1 VADLDDISR
10 CPQQDR
16 CESCGNTEQLE
27 PATLD
32 TSLGVYCATLCIPC
46 GENGK
51 LPRLTLP
58 GTALRVL
65 DHCQHLGI
73 DLDQA
78 TELREQERND
88 EETDRG

>member
-1 VADLDDISR
+1 MADLDDTSR
-10 CPQQDR
+10 CPLGDR
-16 CESCGNTEQLE
+16 CESCGTTEQLE

-32 TSLGVYCATLCIPC
+32 TSLGVYCTTLCIPC

-51 LPRLTLP
+51 LPRLTIP

-73 DLDQA
+73 DLDEA
-78 TELREQERND
+78 AALRAEERG
-88 EETDRG
+88 EEPDRG